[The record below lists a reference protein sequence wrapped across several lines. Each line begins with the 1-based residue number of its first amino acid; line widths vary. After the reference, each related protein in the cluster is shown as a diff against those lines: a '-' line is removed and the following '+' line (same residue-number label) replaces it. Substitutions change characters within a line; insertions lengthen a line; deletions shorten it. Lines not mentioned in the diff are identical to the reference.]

1 MTAKVLVV
9 GNGPS
14 KTNYEFIN
22 NFDGTVLCVD
32 MVGKEIMEHGRVPD
46 YVLFSEINEGV
57 IKYTDQTLPKEYIG
71 KDITIIHL
79 SSMKKTVIKMMDD
92 MGLKHETFLPQYT
105 TSHQATGNVGLYSVA
120 YADLILH
127 ADEIHIIGLDYKGPD
142 HIGRDWSKVW
152 IWDAKHY
159 VGTRK
164 LNNIIDHSGGNF
176 PTDVDPEDPHVK
188 YDLKEY

>member
-1 MTAKVLVV
+1 MTFVMYQRDYMMPLREQVVRVLSSTERLKHSMTAKVLVV

-120 YADLILH
+120 Y
-127 ADEIHIIGLDYKGPD
+127 
-142 HIGRDWSKVW
+142 
-152 IWDAKHY
+152 
-159 VGTRK
+159 
-164 LNNIIDHSGGNF
+164 
-176 PTDVDPEDPHVK
+176 
-188 YDLKEY
+188 